1 MKYLTNSISLNMFEL
16 NSPTGLGLFVKPQS
30 ISEFCSAINTAI
42 NAIGHKATTDLV
54 NSLCSTNLAPNRFE
68 IKLSD
73 KDELFVIQLLTRLP
87 EGKVLTSEELS
98 NMYNNGLIKL
108 LRIKVRIAPLDGKT
122 IAFSN
127 NVDMSTTIEREKVSV
142 TYYGEFTSEALV
154 FDIR

>member
-16 NSPTGLGLFVKPQS
+16 NSPRGLGLFLKPLNL
-30 ISEFCSAINTAI
+30 SEFCAEVKNSI
-42 NAIGHKATTDLV
+42 NAIGHKATTDLI
-54 NSLCSTNLAPNRFE
+54 NTLCSTDLVPNRIE

-73 KDELFVIQLLTRLP
+73 KDELIIIQIMTRLP
-87 EGKVLTSEELS
+87 EGKILSTEEINNL
-98 NMYNNGLIKL
+98 YNNGLIRL
-108 LRIKVRIAPLDGKT
+108 LKVKVRIAPLDGKA
-122 IAFSN
+122 IAFTN